1 MFLRGFVKSF
11 FIVLILFGV
20 GALTYKAAMHFW
32 GSSYNSA
39 ITGTEEDIISEPIMT
54 ASIDDVSKN
63 LIYCYD
69 DNGKITKIVLEVFHC
84 KNRRLTYVTIP
95 LRTQFTM
102 SDILYRK
109 LALVQPDIP
118 QVIMLST
125 LSEYLNSDIV
135 YDYGVLI
142 VEDLLDIKVSYYTA
156 IPQSI
161 YETIFVEDNQ
171 EKIHTSED
179 DITSM
184 EQSLPFERFSDD
196 YTEFL
201 QTLQTEEELS
211 TYIEEVYPDITSNL
225 TVTDK
230 MNYLESYCN
239 TPISNVSFAL
249 IEGENKNSAYII
261 DRALA
266 VRQLSELTA
275 AKE

>member
-1 MFLRGFVKSF
+1 MKQRVGKMFLKGFVKSF

-20 GALTYKAAMHFW
+20 GALTYTVAMNFF
-32 GSSYNSA
+32 GTSDDYVV
-39 ITGTEEDIISEPIMT
+39 IKTEEEAKSEPITT
-54 ASIDDVSKN
+54 ASVDGVSKN

-69 DNGKITKIVLEVFHC
+69 DDSGKITKIVLEVFHC
-84 KNRRLTYVTIP
+84 ENRRMTYITIP
-95 LRTQFTM
+95 LRTQYTM
-102 SDILYRK
+102 SNILYRK

-142 VEDLLDIKVSYYTA
+142 MEDLLDIEVSYYTA
-156 IPQSI
+156 IPMSI
-161 YETIFVEDNQ
+161 YKTIFVEENQ
-171 EKIHTSED
+171 ASEEGVD
-179 DITSM
+179 D
-184 EQSLPFERFSDD
+184 LPFERFSND
-196 YTEFL
+196 YLNFL
-201 QTLQTEEELS
+201 KTMQTQEEIS
-211 TYIEEVYPDITSNL
+211 TYIEEVYPNIISNL

-239 TPISNVSFAL
+239 TPIDNISFAL
-249 IEGENKNSAYII
+249 MEGENKNSAYII

-266 VRQLSELTA
+266 ARQIAELTS